1 MHWPK
6 KPKAILALAVLG
18 GALLSCIGVR
28 YLLVPEAAARSFG
41 LPARPA
47 GHELYSIIGLRNLW
61 LGALAIGLAALRQ
74 WHGLALWFGIGVVVC
89 FSDALIAAKAT
100 GEAPQIAFHLACRV
114 ICALLAG
121 ACWRG
126 RERGPEPSATLPRSP
141 RLGRP
146 LKTGDKG

>member
-1 MHWPK
+1 MQWSAR
-6 KPKAILALAVLG
+6 PKAILALAVLG
-18 GALLSCIGVR
+18 GSLLSFIGIR
-28 YLLVPEAAARSFG
+28 YLLVPEAAAKSFG

-74 WHGLALWFGIGVVVC
+74 WHGLVLWFGIGVVVC

-100 GEAPQIAFHLACRV
+100 GKAPQIAFHLACGLL
-114 ICALLAG
+114 CGLLAG

-126 RERGPEPSATLPRSP
+126 RERGS
-141 RLGRP
+141 
-146 LKTGDKG
+146 